1 MYQET
6 VRKKLGRMIDELKV
20 GDTARFSKKVTDRE
34 VHLYMGVTGDTNPI
48 YIDRNYAGRTVF
60 SEPIVPGVILMGL
73 IVALI
78 SNDLPGKGSITVSQQ
93 VEFLAPVRWNDIVIT
108 EVEVTGIDRKKNRVT
123 LKTTCT
129 NQDGVVVV
137 NGETVV
143 MPPVRLKSIMSYAF
157 EDYA

>member
-129 NQDGVVVV
+129 NQEGKVVLDG
-137 NGETVV
+137 EALV
-143 MPPVRLKSIMSYAF
+143 MAPR
-157 EDYA
+157 